1 MRHKTVEADDRA
13 EMEKRLR
20 NMAEAL
26 PEADFELKISPV
38 MTDRK
43 KKSAPL
49 VWAGRAAVFVL
60 LFSIAGSV
68 TVFAASPSFRERI
81 IHFFTNH
88 VTEEIPLGK
97 VEDSEITEEENE
109 VYSPITV
116 GNVTL
121 LQNRKLDEHFTA
133 SYLSSPDYMDMVWTP
148 SGKLLFYSQNEE
160 SGQRT
165 YYRIENGSLESV
177 SPKTCQA
184 TGSVLLQKLP
194 GIMENGKNL
203 DVNLPEMTFTAE
215 WQQYGEEIIVINDNR
230 RRFDIGETFGGT
242 VDGKTMVGEYDGE
255 FYTSAFPGDSEWIQ
269 VYFAFDAQRTDYQYP
284 FLFNVVTGEIQDPIA
299 DADLSKYAC
308 VTELTISDDK
318 KTATAMAGDDPDH
331 QKEITIDLQSGS
343 ITEKQEPAAPVSDCY
358 ISFATSD
365 HTVFYAT
372 GTDESMSGYLY
383 DSDSDETT
391 ELFKDIAWGKMWA
404 NVDEAVALIG
414 GNYAAH
420 YNYKENK
427 AYLLNLE
434 DGSEML
440 LEGVPTDSTVNF
452 FWNEEKTVLSISFLS
467 VDGNTKRLAFFI
479 PGADH
484 AWYFD
489 RADNEN
495 VQEIMACWYGEYGY
509 LIQGSSQEEDEWYL
523 FLYEYT
529 P

>member
-1 MRHKTVEADDRA
+1 MRHKTAEADNRA
-13 EMEKRLR
+13 EMEKKLR

-49 VWAGRAAVFVL
+49 VWATRAAVFVL

-97 VEDSEITEEENE
+97 VEDSESTEEENE

-284 FLFNVVTGEIQDPIA
+284 FLFNVVTGETQDPIA

-318 KTATAMAGDDPDH
+318 KTATAMAGADPDH

-343 ITEKQEPAAPVSDCY
+343 ITEKQEPASPVLDCY

-391 ELFKDIAWGKMWA
+391 ELFQDIAWGRMWA

-440 LEGVPTDSTVNF
+440 LEGVPTDSAVNF

-509 LIQGSSQEEDEWYL
+509 LIQGSSQEEEEWYL